1 MKSLRYIKF
10 PHLVY
15 LNKIL
20 GLLSKRHKTQLKI
33 IAIFALLS
41 SFIESFSI
49 GLILPILSF
58 TLGSQAQLFEE
69 QNNFIISLFYK
80 IFFGKSPILIILTFI
95 IFTLISTIIKIFNQ
109 NIIARYSA
117 AVIKDIDNK
126 IFRTSIIRPY
136 NDFLNDHSSNSSS
149 AIITKSTALM
159 ATIRSLLDILISF
172 IGGLFIV
179 ATLFIINWKITI
191 LTFLIILSSYVLIG
205 NFFNKKI
212 KNIGKQIARLES
224 KQIKIV
230 QDSYSNTKNI
240 LLNDNFHIYY
250 ELFKNINSQLRIS
263 RSLKSVF
270 SIATRYLLEAIIIT
284 IASLIILYSALNI
297 DISFKL
303 ISYLTILF
311 FGIQK
316 LLPYMQ
322 LIYNGWVNVKLNKK
336 SVEDV
341 IEIINNK
348 IKYSDRFLNTNG
360 RENLFQNFQQ
370 ISFKNIS
377 FKYLREKRLIL
388 NNINFKINRGDYIG
402 IAGGS
407 GAGKSTL
414 INILLGLQIPN
425 NGELLIDKK
434 NIFQSL
440 QLLKSWQKKISYVS
454 QDINLLSSTVLF
466 NICEEIDSTKIDLD
480 RVNYCIRAARLSNL
494 IEKLPKGIYSE
505 IGEKGIQLSGG
516 EKQRLAI
523 GRSLYKKSSLLI
535 LDEATSSL
543 DPDNESAIIKIIKDI
558 KSQGLNITI
567 IAIAHRYSTLKD
579 CDKIYYLNKGNIQKI
594 SFDNLIKSKQI
605 GKL

>member
-1 MKSLRYIKF
+1 
-10 PHLVY
+10 
-15 LNKIL
+15 
-20 GLLSKRHKTQLKI
+20 
-33 IAIFALLS
+33 
-41 SFIESFSI
+41 
-49 GLILPILSF
+49 
-58 TLGSQAQLFEE
+58 
-69 QNNFIISLFYK
+69 
-80 IFFGKSPILIILTFI
+80 
-95 IFTLISTIIKIFNQ
+95 
-109 NIIARYSA
+109 
-117 AVIKDIDNK
+117 
-126 IFRTSIIRPY
+126 
-136 NDFLNDHSSNSSS
+136 
-149 AIITKSTALM
+149 
-159 ATIRSLLDILISF
+159 
-172 IGGLFIV
+172 
-179 ATLFIINWKITI
+179 
-191 LTFLIILSSYVLIG
+191 
-205 NFFNKKI
+205 

-414 INILLGLQIPN
+414 
-425 NGELLIDKK
+425 
-434 NIFQSL
+434 
-440 QLLKSWQKKISYVS
+440 
-454 QDINLLSSTVLF
+454 
-466 NICEEIDSTKIDLD
+466 
-480 RVNYCIRAARLSNL
+480 
-494 IEKLPKGIYSE
+494 
-505 IGEKGIQLSGG
+505 
-516 EKQRLAI
+516 
-523 GRSLYKKSSLLI
+523 
-535 LDEATSSL
+535 
-543 DPDNESAIIKIIKDI
+543 
-558 KSQGLNITI
+558 
-567 IAIAHRYSTLKD
+567 
-579 CDKIYYLNKGNIQKI
+579 
-594 SFDNLIKSKQI
+594 
-605 GKL
+605 